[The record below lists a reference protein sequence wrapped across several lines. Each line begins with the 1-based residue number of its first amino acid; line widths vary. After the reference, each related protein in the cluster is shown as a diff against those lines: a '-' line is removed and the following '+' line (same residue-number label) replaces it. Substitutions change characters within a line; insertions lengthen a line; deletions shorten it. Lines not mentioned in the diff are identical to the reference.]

1 MKNSL
6 GPGANVDSD
15 QNRAKKQHVREATLS
30 EEIQTSA
37 VQREPFLAAESP
49 SRFARRLTIA

>member
-1 MKNSL
+1 MLTQIKTAQKSM
-6 GPGANVDSD
+6 
-15 QNRAKKQHVREATLS
+15 HVREAALS